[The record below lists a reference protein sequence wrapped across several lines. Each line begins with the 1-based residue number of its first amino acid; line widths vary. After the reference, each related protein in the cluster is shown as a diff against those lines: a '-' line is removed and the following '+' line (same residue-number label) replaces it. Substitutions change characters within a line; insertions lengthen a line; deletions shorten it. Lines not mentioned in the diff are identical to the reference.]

1 MYKINDAVSVE
12 VSKITTCTL
21 SEFMGYFQVTLMNPK
36 VLMGLFVGAMMS
48 FLFCGLTMNA
58 VAAPLKRW

>member
-12 VSKITTCTL
+12 VSKIA
-21 SEFMGYFQVTLMNPK
+21 SAPPEFMNYFQVTLMNPK

-58 VAAPLKRW
+58 VGRAARRW